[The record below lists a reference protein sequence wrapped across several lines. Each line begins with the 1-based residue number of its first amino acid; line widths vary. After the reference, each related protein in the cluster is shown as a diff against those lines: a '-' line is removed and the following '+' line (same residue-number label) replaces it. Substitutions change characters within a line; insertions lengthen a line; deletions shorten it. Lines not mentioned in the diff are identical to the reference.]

1 MTTPFGNNE
10 KRISES
16 DRRRSRAN
24 RRGMLP
30 GIVGA
35 MATVITL
42 QAVNPDAHANA
53 WNLIWWL
60 SPVVFIL
67 WVILAGVKSFR
78 RADEYQQRV
87 QLESMAV
94 GFLVAMIAAITF
106 LLLEAAQIDARTAG
120 EWVFWAGGAAWGGTL
135 SVKSLRTR

>member
-1 MTTPFGNNE
+1 MAVPISDNE
-10 KRISES
+10 KRQSQS

-30 GIVGA
+30 AIAGGVVD
-35 MATVITL
+35 TVILT
-42 QAVNPDAHANA
+42 AVNPDAHANA

-60 SPVVFIL
+60 SPAIFIL
-67 WVILAGVKSFR
+67 WVMLAGVKGFR

-94 GFLVAMIAAITF
+94 GFLVAMIAALTF
-106 LLLEAAQIDARTAG
+106 LLLEAAQIHTSTAG
-120 EWVFWAGGAAWGGTL
+120 QWVFWGGVAAWGGTL
-135 SVKSLRTR
+135 TFKSLRTR